1 MEKERDESH
10 LKVEELEKR
19 LEESQTKEAE
29 MAKVVEQAR
38 ALKVI
43 LCPEIIWLSNVDDAM
58 YVLRV

>member
-43 LCPEIIWLSNVDDAM
+43 LCLESLWLSNVDVR
-58 YVLRV
+58 YVRS

>member
-43 LCPEIIWLSNVDDAM
+43 LCPQSM
-58 YVLRV
+58 

>member
-43 LCPEIIWLSNVDDAM
+43 LSLESM
-58 YVLRV
+58 

>member
-1 MEKERDESH
+1 MKVTYLPYQMEKERDESH

-43 LCPEIIWLSNVDDAM
+43 LCPQSM
-58 YVLRV
+58 